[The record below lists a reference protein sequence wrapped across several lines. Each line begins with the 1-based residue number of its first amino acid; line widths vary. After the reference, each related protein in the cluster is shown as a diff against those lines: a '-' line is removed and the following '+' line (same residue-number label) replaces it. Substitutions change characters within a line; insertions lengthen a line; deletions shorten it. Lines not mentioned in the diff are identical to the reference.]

1 MIQRVDY
8 YTLLARAVESLERD
22 AYAARGAIYD
32 REHKA
37 LLKRLISS
45 STPCSDADIAME
57 EQAFRDAVRR
67 IEFPRNG
74 LQAPRTPPREPAEA
88 TWPGSAREKARAPR
102 REFPQGPAND
112 SPRAPPPEARREPR
126 GRWDTGYEESSTDAP
141 GRDTDLPPGKMRQ
154 NEPDWNGL
162 QQKSRS
168 LVRLTAGYLLAA
180 ATVLGAA
187 SLGYAYVVGTIDLS
201 WFTQTAAPPSQSPR
215 AMLYEAGRSGKPFA
229 GKAVW
234 RTQTEP
240 NGPAGNPDLVVTLDV
255 EIPEQHIALAMSLS
269 RVVDAGAG
277 MSHLIEL
284 RFAKPQ
290 ELPFGGISRIP
301 NISLKGT
308 ETESGESLV
317 GTSIDIAP
325 GQFMFGLLGVED
337 VIRQNV
343 QRLRTQAWLDFI
355 IVFANGAAYT
365 LTVEK
370 GASGERALNEA
381 FAKWGQ

>member
-8 YTLLARAVESLERD
+8 YKLLARAVESLERD

-45 STPCSDADIAME
+45 SAPCSDAHIARE
-57 EQAFRDAVRR
+57 EQAFRVAVRR
-67 IEFPRNG
+67 IEFPG
-74 LQAPRTPPREPAEA
+74 DGVQAPRPPLREPAETA
-88 TWPGSAREKARAPR
+88 WPGSAREKARAPR
-102 REFPQGPAND
+102 REIPQEPANAP
-112 SPRAPPPEARREPR
+112 PRARLPEARREPR
-126 GRWDTGYEESSTDAP
+126 GRRDTGDEESSTDAP
-141 GRDTDLPPGKMRQ
+141 SPDTDLPPGKTRQ
-154 NEPDWNGL
+154 TEPDWNG
-162 QQKSRS
+162 QEQKSRS
-168 LVRLTAGYLLAA
+168 LVRRTAGYLLAA
-180 ATVLGAA
+180 AAVLGAA

-201 WFTQTAAPPSQSPR
+201 WLTQTTAPRAQSQR
-215 AMLYEAGRSGKPFA
+215 AMLYEAGRIGKPLA
-229 GKAVW
+229 GKAIW

-240 NGPAGNPDLVVTLDV
+240 NGPAGKPDLVVTLDV

-284 RFAKPQ
+284 RFANPQ

-301 NISLKGT
+301 NIALKGT
-308 ETESGESLV
+308 ETESGESLM
-317 GTSIDIAP
+317 GTSINIAP
-325 GQFMFGLLGVED
+325 GQFMFGLLGMED
-337 VIRQNV
+337 VVRQNV

-355 IVFANGAAYT
+355 IVFASGAAYT

-370 GASGERALNEA
+370 GASGERALDEA